1 MRLDQIE
8 YLAGRLASARRPA
21 LPWGPSEEG
30 VFVRPSPRPARQG
43 HPRPAGRQPP
53 ARVRPSPEGGEQ
65 GPEGRE
71 RLWGGGGGG
80 AGPEAGGGGAAAGL
94 LWRPTRGG
102 GGDPPPSTWTVAE
115 AWADALTPGRGG
127 RAAAAT
133 AGAARGRGRL
143 TVAEPSLGSS
153 RCGHFTARDVEGV

>member
-1 MRLDQIE
+1 MDVDG
-8 YLAGRLASARRPA
+8 GR
-21 LPWGPSEEG
+21 
-30 VFVRPSPRPARQG
+30 
-43 HPRPAGRQPP
+43 
-53 ARVRPSPEGGEQ
+53 
-65 GPEGRE
+65 
-71 RLWGGGGGG
+71 
-80 AGPEAGGGGAAAGL
+80 
-94 LWRPTRGG
+94 
-102 GGDPPPSTWTVAE
+102 GDPPPSTWTVAE